1 MNKNIDLR
9 GLVCPEP
16 VLRTK
21 KLLDDSTVEKVE
33 ALVESEINVNNLTRL
48 ARSLKL
54 KISAQPQE
62 DHFKVTIERRGD
74 TEAEA
79 KSEHAAQHASSAAL
93 NKSISTAANEVGT
106 VVFLSKDK
114 FGDGDQ
120 DFSVN
125 LMNVFLQTMLDAG
138 HMPRAILMANTAV
151 RLIDSDASTHKVLQD
166 FKARG
171 CEVLACGLCVEFYGL
186 KGKVPPEQITNM
198 FAICEFLMAADKVI
212 TP

>member
-16 VLRTK
+16 ILRTK

-54 KISAQPQE
+54 KISAQPQD

-74 TEAEA
+74 MEAEA
-79 KSEHAAQHASSAAL
+79 KSEHAA
-93 NKSISTAANEVGT
+93 STTANEVGT

-151 RLIDSDASTHKVLQD
+151 RLMDSDASTHKVLQD
-166 FKARG
+166 FKERG

-186 KGKVPPEQITNM
+186 KGKVPKEQITNM